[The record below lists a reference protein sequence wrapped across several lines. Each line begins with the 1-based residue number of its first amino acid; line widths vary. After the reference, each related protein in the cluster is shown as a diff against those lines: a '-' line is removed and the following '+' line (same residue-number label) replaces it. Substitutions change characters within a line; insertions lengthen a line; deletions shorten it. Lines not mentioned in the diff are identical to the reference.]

1 MIKKV
6 YEAED
11 LICSHCGGEM
21 RFLGMIEEPLV
32 IEQILHHLG
41 LRDCV
46 AIFCETCWDIQVA
59 NRSKKLATRCCLR
72 RPAFVLRPPR
82 RSTARCTMA
91 PTMT

>member
-41 LRDCV
+41 LRTS
-46 AIFCETCWDIQVA
+46 A
-59 NRSKKLATRCCLR
+59 
-72 RPAFVLRPPR
+72 
-82 RSTARCTMA
+82 
-91 PTMT
+91 